1 MVCYS
6 RAVLQ
11 KGLRAKGSHRE
22 GCLHHKHQSWAT
34 CQMLARMAY
43 RSKSQ
48 TARAVRIPPL
58 LCMHLSELATN
69 FCPSVLCPVLPA
81 CQYFLT
87 VCWCACAQVCATC
100 VGAGDARLS
109 VLRFQHVLVDECTQA
124 SEPEALI
131 PLVLGA
137 KQVRRGGRSCCYKQG
152 GDAMRRLR
160 SPACGLLSESVFP
173 ATRLT

>member
-34 CQMLARMAY
+34 CQMLVRMAY

-58 LCMHLSELATN
+58 LCMVLSKLATN
-69 FCPSVLCPVLPA
+69 SCPQCAVPRAASVPVFFDSVL
-81 CQYFLT
+81 
-87 VCWCACAQVCATC
+87 VCLR
-100 VGAGDARLS
+100 AG
-109 VLRFQHVLVDECTQA
+109 
-124 SEPEALI
+124 
-131 PLVLGA
+131 
-137 KQVRRGGRSCCYKQG
+137 VRDMRGCW
-152 GDAMRRLR
+152 
-160 SPACGLLSESVFP
+160 
-173 ATRLT
+173 